1 MVQQGSFAF
10 KKRCGNAPTRRV
22 VICRVEEVLT
32 GGRGLGCKSDFFLL
46 HELLWGKNAVLI
58 SLFLQP
64 KYLWELRSQLFPQEM
79 TPGYKDANAIQYCTS
94 LRRFTRVKSRTGT

>member
-58 SLFLQP
+58 SLFPQP
-64 KYLWELRSQLFPQEM
+64 KYVWELRSQMFPQEI
-79 TPGYKDANAIQYCTS
+79 TPGSGAS
-94 LRRFTRVKSRTGT
+94 LGWVSPGAGTQGVTPPDPPP